1 MCVLLYCTVPVSSSL
16 ILIFLFLQKP
26 LLGVKQLSFLLAIF
40 FFLLCFVGVA
50 WTAANDDA
58 YAAGRCGSGG
68 GI

>member
-40 FFLLCFVGVA
+40 FFFIMFRWGSL
-50 WTAANDDA
+50 D
-58 YAAGRCGSGG
+58 GRK
-68 GI
+68 